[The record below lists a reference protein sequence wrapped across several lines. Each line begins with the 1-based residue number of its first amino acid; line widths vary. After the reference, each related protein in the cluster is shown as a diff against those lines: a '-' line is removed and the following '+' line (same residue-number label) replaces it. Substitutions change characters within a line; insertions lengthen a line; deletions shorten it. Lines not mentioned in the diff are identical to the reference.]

1 MNIMLKEEVAQTDWT
16 GVWPLAELGRGLAP
30 DEVKSPMLDSASL
43 HTYEITMN
51 VHNAIDPSLSQLY
64 LGTTPNNES
73 GWVSVESDASTL
85 RRSSAQVGHKLDA
98 TTLFKGLQWVFRGP

>member
-1 MNIMLKEEVAQTDWT
+1 MAAAL
-16 GVWPLAELGRGLAP
+16 LAP

-43 HTYEITMN
+43 HTYETTMN

-64 LGTTPNNES
+64 LGTAPNNES
-73 GWVSVESDASTL
+73 GRGSVESDASTS